1 MCKLPTKLEISLISM
16 LYGVMIAFPAVA
28 EDIEIYTSAGTTTS
42 TTQANVLFVLDTSG
56 SMNSSVLVRPDYI
69 PSTTYSACF
78 DSNRVY
84 DYPRSLTHAY
94 EYCYKTWRH
103 GEPSVISQVNRSAV
117 VCDEAASL
125 DTIGYYTGRV
135 SQYRSNRWRD
145 SITRNNLNNFIE
157 CENDN
162 GVHGQASGGSNVWAS
177 SSNGPWSSSQS
188 DSINWGSVGVST
200 TLYSGNYLN
209 YIVSSPVTNTGT
221 RISVMQQVIEDLVN
235 TTSGINIGLMR
246 FDRYGEGG
254 MVAAPVD
261 DIVASKTTFVNQLNA
276 MTAGGVTP
284 LSETFYE
291 AAMYMQ
297 GKAVDYGN
305 NSSPFKS
312 VSASKIGGSYKSPVS
327 DECQKNYVIL
337 LTDGEPVSDSLN
349 SARRSKLNLG
359 SCSGNCLDEIAKSI
373 GTIDQ
378 SSTLDGDQLI
388 STFTIGFAI
397 NNQLL
402 NDTAKESF
410 VATGVGEYYL
420 ADDAISLADT
430 LNKIFANIYETDTT
444 FSSPAVSVN
453 AFNRATHLDDL
464 YFTLFKPSIGNH
476 WPGNFKKYK
485 LDFFVDT
492 NDVDNDG
499 DTTERLPFV
508 ADKNGFDAVD
518 GVTGFFSKSA
528 QSFWSTSV
536 DGTDVT
542 AGGMANLFTGSRNVY
557 TYTGTYTDNNGV
569 FKPVVGSEALTSS
582 ANKVDKAN
590 NAIDEAMLDIVG
602 KPQKITGTSRIET
615 LLDWAKGLD
624 VFDIYGA
631 AGTTNDARLEMGDP
645 LHSEPALVQYGESS
659 PGVPDLVAYVATN
672 DGYLHAVDA
681 DDGKEVFS
689 FIPQE
694 LLVNLNTLMDDNT
707 SNKTYGLDGNVVA
720 WVNDIDEDGTIN
732 GSDTVYLYIGMRRGG
747 KNIYS
752 VDVTDRNNPILRW
765 VIKGGFGDYAELGQT
780 WSSINV
786 EKIKDGNTE
795 KTVLIFGGGYDTNQ
809 DNATVRST
817 TGDSVGRAVYIADA
831 SSGALL
837 WSAGAGGNMA
847 LTEMKY
853 SIPARVKPLDL
864 KGDGFIDRLYVA
876 DTGGQIF
883 RFDIDNANG
892 SALASSITGGRIAD
906 LAVDNSVADARRFY
920 YPPDVALIA
929 ERGKS
934 SYLALAIASGFRAHP
949 NNIDIQDRI
958 YLLKD
963 TDVYNVPSS
972 YVTLTEADLYNAT
985 LNLVAGDGSS
995 AQNDTAKAALDNT
1008 DGWYIFLDDETIASN
1023 WQGEKGLS
1031 EALILEGTVIVTTFT
1046 PNVSTNTSSCSPESG
1061 IGKVFFMN
1069 VLDASPVIT
1078 ATTDKRPGRHLY
1090 DIAKGGIPPTPN
1102 VVVTKGGEPTLC
1114 VGTECKAA
1122 DLLKGVRR
1130 TYWHEVEK

>member
-1 MCKLPTKLEISLISM
+1 MYKLPIKLEISLISM
-16 LYGVMIAFPAVA
+16 LYGVMVAFPAAA
-28 EDIEIYTSAGTTTS
+28 EDIEIYTSAGTTTA

-56 SMNSSVLVRPDYI
+56 SMGSSVLVRPDYI
-69 PSTTYSACF
+69 PSTTYAACF

-84 DYPRSLTHAY
+84 DYPRSLSHAW
-94 EYCYKTWRH
+94 EYCSLTWRH
-103 GEPSVISQVNRSAV
+103 GNPSVISQVNRSAV
-117 VCDEAASL
+117 VCNEAASL
-125 DTIGYYTGRV
+125 DSIGYYTGRV

-162 GVHGQASGGSNVWAS
+162 GVHGQTSGGSNVWAS

-188 DSINWGSVGVST
+188 NSINWGSVGVST

-254 MVAAPVD
+254 MVAAPVE
-261 DIVASKTTFVNQLNA
+261 DIVTNKTTFVNQLKA

-297 GKAVDYGN
+297 GKGVDYGN
-305 NSSPFKS
+305 SSSPFKS
-312 VSASKIGGSYKSPVS
+312 VSASKIGSSYKSPIS

-337 LTDGEPVSDSLN
+337 LTDGAPVSDSL
-349 SARRSKLNLG
+349 SSSRRSKLNIS
-359 SCSGNCLDEIAKSI
+359 SCTGNCLDEIAKSV
-373 GTIDQ
+373 GTTDQ
-378 SSTLDGDQLI
+378 RPTISGNQYI

-397 NNQLL
+397 DNQLL

-485 LDFFVDT
+485 LDFFVDAS
-492 NDVDNDG
+492 DVDNDG

-508 ADKNGFDAVD
+508 ADQNGFDAVD
-518 GVTGFFSKSA
+518 SATGFFSKSS

-542 AGGMANLFTGSRNVY
+542 AGGTANAFTGSRNVY
-557 TYTGTYTDNNGV
+557 TYTGTYTNSNGV
-569 FKPVVGSEALTSS
+569 FIPPVASAGLTSP
-582 ANKVDKAN
+582 ANKVDKTN
-590 NAIDEAMLDIVG
+590 IAIDEAMLDIVG
-602 KPQKITGTSRIET
+602 KPQKITGTNRIET

-624 VFDIYGA
+624 VFDIYGV
-631 AGTTNDARLEMGDP
+631 AGTTTDARLEMGDP

-681 DDGKEVFS
+681 DDGTEIFS

-694 LLVNLNTLMDDNT
+694 LLANLNTLMDDNT

-720 WVNDIDEDGTIN
+720 WINDINKDGAIN

-752 VDVTDRNNPILRW
+752 VDVTDRNNPALRW
-765 VIKGGFGDYAELGQT
+765 VIKGGFGDYAELGQS

-786 EKIKDGNTE
+786 EKIKDGNTDR
-795 KTVLIFGGGYDTNQ
+795 TVLIFGGGYDTNQ
-809 DNATVRST
+809 DNDTVRT
-817 TGDSVGRAVYIADA
+817 TDTTGRAVYIADA

-837 WSAGAGGNMA
+837 WSAGPGGSMA

-853 SIPARVKPLDL
+853 SIPARIKPLDL
-864 KGDGFIDRLYVA
+864 KGDGFTDRLYVA

-883 RFDIDNANG
+883 RFDIDNKNG
-892 SALASSITGGRIAD
+892 AALASSITGGRIAD
-906 LAVDNSVADARRFY
+906 LAVDGSIVDARRFY

-929 ERGKS
+929 ERGKPA
-934 SYLALAIASGFRAHP
+934 YLALAISSGYRAHP
-949 NNIDIQDRI
+949 NDTDIHDRI
-958 YLLKD
+958 YVLKD
-963 TDVYNVPSS
+963 NDVYNVPSP

-985 LNLVAGDGSS
+985 LNLVAGDGNST
-995 AQNDTAKAALDNT
+995 QNDAAKAALDNSE
-1008 DGWYIFLDDETIASN
+1008 GWYIFLDDETVASN
-1023 WQGEKGLS
+1023 WLGEKGLS

-1046 PNVSTNTSSCSPESG
+1046 PNVSAQTSSCSPESG

-1069 VLDASPVIT
+1069 VLDASPVISAVT
-1078 ATTDKRPGRHLY
+1078 NKRPGRHLY
-1090 DIAKGGIPPTPN
+1090 GIAKGGIPPSPN
-1102 VVVTKGGEPTLC
+1102 VVVTKGGVPTLC

-1122 DLLKGVRR
+1122 DLLRGVRR
-1130 TYWHEVEK
+1130 TYWYEVE